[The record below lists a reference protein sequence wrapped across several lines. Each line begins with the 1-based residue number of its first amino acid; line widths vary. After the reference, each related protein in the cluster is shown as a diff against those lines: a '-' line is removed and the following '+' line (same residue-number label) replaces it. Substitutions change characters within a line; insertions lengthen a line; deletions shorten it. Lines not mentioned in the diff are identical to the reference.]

1 MIHALNIIDE
11 IQLSSV
17 TNDLDYHL
25 EGTDTLISNIFLFN
39 QF

>member
-17 TNDLDYHL
+17 TNDLDYRL